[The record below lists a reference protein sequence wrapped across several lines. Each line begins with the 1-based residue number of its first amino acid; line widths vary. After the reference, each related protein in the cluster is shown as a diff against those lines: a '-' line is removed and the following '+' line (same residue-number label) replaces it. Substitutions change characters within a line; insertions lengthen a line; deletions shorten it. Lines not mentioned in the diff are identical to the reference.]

1 MKICNYCYFSYI
13 CKHADNNREG
23 CKYGD
28 NLSSK
33 NLKEEILKEN
43 GHSLPLQK

>member
-1 MKICNYCYFSYI
+1 MIREYCFFMYS
-13 CKHADNNREG
+13 CKHARRDRET

-28 NLSSK
+28 
-33 NLKEEILKEN
+33 LKTEDLKKEILKEN